1 MVSIRL
7 TAANELEDK
16 DNGSGS
22 QQICLHC
29 SFHGAFLVKRSAVN
43 KTVVKRQRKYG
54 GHVSYGEVSDIQNIC
69 IDMSVEK

>member
-16 DNGSGS
+16 YNGSGS
-22 QQICLHC
+22 QQICL
-29 SFHGAFLVKRSAVN
+29 HGAFLVKRSAVN

-54 GHVSYGEVSDIQNIC
+54 GHVSYGEVSDIQNKG
-69 IDMSVEK
+69 IDMSAEK